1 MLILYPLLVNTLQSA
16 IMIIPYKQLDN
27 DTLNTLIEH
36 FVLREGTDYGT
47 LDMSMSEK
55 VCQVIKQ
62 LECGDVVIVYSELHD
77 SVNILPKSEVLKNP
91 Q

>member
-1 MLILYPLLVNTLQSA
+1 
-16 IMIIPYKQLDN
+16 MIIPYKQLDK

-47 LDMSMSEK
+47 LEMSMAEK
-55 VCQVIKQ
+55 VCQITKQ
-62 LECGDVVIVYSELHD
+62 LEIGDVVIVYSELHD
-77 SVNILPKSEVLKNP
+77 SVNILPKGEVLKNP